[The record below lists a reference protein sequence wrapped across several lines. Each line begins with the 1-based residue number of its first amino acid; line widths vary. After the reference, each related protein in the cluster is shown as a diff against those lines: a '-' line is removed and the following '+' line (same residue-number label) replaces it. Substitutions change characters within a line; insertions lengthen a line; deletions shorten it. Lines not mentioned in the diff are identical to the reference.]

1 LSRLNK
7 KTVLSDIIGC
17 LGLSSGGLCNHE
29 SIRMNDFVVVI
40 PARYASVRL
49 PGKPLRLIAGE
60 PMIQHVHRLAL
71 QSQADEVWVA
81 TDDER
86 IEAAARGFGA
96 NVCMTS
102 ADHHSGTERL
112 AEVCELR
119 SWPDDLAVVN
129 LQGDEPLLPPV
140 LINECAALL
149 DDAAV
154 GMGTLA
160 SPMDTEA
167 DFRNPNVANIITD
180 KNDNALYFS
189 RAPIPHSRDDH
200 TDNLAVQTTLRHHG
214 SYAYRCSVL
223 RQLIAAG
230 PCDMEQCEKLEQ
242 LRALW
247 LGITV
252 RVGRASVR
260 PGPGVD
266 TEEDIAAVEA
276 ALNIRG

>member
-1 LSRLNK
+1 MNK
-7 KTVLSDIIGC
+7 
-17 LGLSSGGLCNHE
+17 
-29 SIRMNDFVVVI
+29 FVVVI

-49 PGKPLRLIAGE
+49 PGKPLRPIAGE
-60 PMIQHVHRLAL
+60 PMIQHVYRLAL
-71 QSQADEVWVA
+71 QSKADEVWIA

-86 IEAAARGFGA
+86 IEAAAREFGA

-119 SWPDDLAVVN
+119 SWPDDLPVVN

-140 LINECAALL
+140 LIDECAALL
-149 DDAAV
+149 EDDSV

-160 SPMDTEA
+160 STLDSEQ
-167 DFRNPNVANIITD
+167 DFRNPNVAKIITD
-180 KNDNALYFS
+180 QHDNALYFS
-189 RAPIPHSRDDH
+189 RAPIPFSRDEH
-200 TDNLAVQTTLRHHG
+200 TDELVMQTALRHHG
-214 SYAYRCSVL
+214 IYAYRCAVL

-260 PGPGVD
+260 PGQGVD

-276 ALNIRG
+276 ALAAVPGIT

>member
-1 LSRLNK
+1 
-7 KTVLSDIIGC
+7 
-17 LGLSSGGLCNHE
+17 
-29 SIRMNDFVVVI
+29 
-40 PARYASVRL
+40 
-49 PGKPLRLIAGE
+49 
-60 PMIQHVHRLAL
+60 MIQHVYRLAL
-71 QSQADEVWVA
+71 QSKADEVWIA

-86 IEAAARGFGA
+86 IEAAAREFGA

-119 SWPDDLAVVN
+119 SWPDDLSVVN

-140 LINECAALL
+140 LIDECAALL
-149 DDAAV
+149 EDDSV

-160 SPMDTEA
+160 STLDSEQ
-167 DFRNPNVANIITD
+167 DFRNPNVAKIITD
-180 KNDNALYFS
+180 QHDNALYFS
-189 RAPIPHSRDDH
+189 RAPIPFSRDEH
-200 TDNLAVQTTLRHHG
+200 TDELVMQTALRHHG
-214 SYAYRCSVL
+214 IYAYRCAVL

-260 PGPGVD
+260 PGQGVD

-276 ALNIRG
+276 ALAAVPVSVPGIT

>member
-1 LSRLNK
+1 
-7 KTVLSDIIGC
+7 
-17 LGLSSGGLCNHE
+17 
-29 SIRMNDFVVVI
+29 
-40 PARYASVRL
+40 
-49 PGKPLRLIAGE
+49 
-60 PMIQHVHRLAL
+60 MIQHVHRLAT
-71 QSQADEVWVA
+71 QSNAAEVWIA

-86 IEAAARGFGA
+86 IEEAARGFGA

-112 AEVCELR
+112 AEVCELQ

-140 LINECAALL
+140 LIDECAALL
-149 DDAAV
+149 EDDSV

-160 SPMDTEA
+160 SPMDSEE
-167 DFRNPNVANIITD
+167 DFRNPNVAKIVTD

-189 RAPIPHSRDDH
+189 RASIPYSRDAH
-200 TDNLAVQTTLRHHG
+200 TDELTMQTALRHHG
-214 SYAYRCSVL
+214 IYAYRCAVL

-247 LGITV
+247 LGIAV

-260 PGPGVD
+260 PGQGVD
-266 TEEDIAAVEA
+266 TEEDIATVEDTMNSA
-276 ALNIRG
+276 PAS

>member
-1 LSRLNK
+1 MKN
-7 KTVLSDIIGC
+7 
-17 LGLSSGGLCNHE
+17 
-29 SIRMNDFVVVI
+29 FVVVI

-49 PGKPLRLIAGE
+49 PGKPLRPIAGE
-60 PMIQHVHRLAL
+60 PMIQHVHRLAM
-71 QSQADEVWVA
+71 QSKADEVWIA

-112 AEVCELR
+112 AEVCELQ
-119 SWPDDLAVVN
+119 SWPDDLVVVN

-140 LINECAALL
+140 LIDECAALL
-149 DDAAV
+149 EDDSV
-154 GMGTLA
+154 GIGTLA
-160 SPMDTEA
+160 SPMETDEEL
-167 DFRNPNVANIITD
+167 RNPNVAKIVID
-180 KNDNALYFS
+180 QHDNALYFS
-189 RAPIPHSRDDH
+189 RAPIPYSRDEH
-200 TDNLAVQTTLRHHG
+200 TDKLTMQTALRHHG
-214 SYAYRCSVL
+214 IYAYRCAVL

-266 TEEDIAAVEA
+266 TEEDIAAVED
-276 ALNIRG
+276 ALESVSAF

>member
-1 LSRLNK
+1 MNK
-7 KTVLSDIIGC
+7 
-17 LGLSSGGLCNHE
+17 
-29 SIRMNDFVVVI
+29 FVVVI
-40 PARYASVRL
+40 PARYASLRL

-60 PMIQHVHRLAL
+60 PMLRHVYRLAL
-71 QSQADEVWVA
+71 QSRADEVWIA

-86 IEAAARGFGA
+86 IETAARGFGA

-112 AEVCELR
+112 AEVCER
-119 SWPDDLAVVN
+119 QSWPDDLAVVN

-140 LINECAALL
+140 LIDECAALL
-149 DDAAV
+149 DDDAV

-160 SPMDTEA
+160 SPMNSAA
-167 DFRNPNVANIITD
+167 DFGNTNIAKIVVD
-180 KNDNALYFS
+180 KDDNALYFS
-189 RAPIPHSRDDH
+189 RAAIPYSRDED
-200 TDNLAVQTTLRHHG
+200 TAELALQSTLRHHG
-214 SYAYRCSVL
+214 IYAYRCSVL
-223 RQLIAAG
+223 RRLIAAG
-230 PCDMEQCEKLEQ
+230 SCDMEQCEKLEQ

-266 TEEDIAAVEA
+266 TEEDITAVEA
-276 ALNIRG
+276 LLAPDATA

>member
-1 LSRLNK
+1 
-7 KTVLSDIIGC
+7 
-17 LGLSSGGLCNHE
+17 
-29 SIRMNDFVVVI
+29 
-40 PARYASVRL
+40 
-49 PGKPLRLIAGE
+49 
-60 PMIQHVHRLAL
+60 MIQHVHRLAT
-71 QSQADEVWVA
+71 QSNAAEVWIA

-86 IEAAARGFGA
+86 IDEAARGFGA

-112 AEVCELR
+112 AEVCELQ

-140 LINECAALL
+140 LIDECAALL
-149 DDAAV
+149 EDDSV

-160 SPMDTEA
+160 SPMDSEE
-167 DFRNPNVANIITD
+167 DFQNPNVAKIITD
-180 KNDNALYFS
+180 QYDNALYFS
-189 RAPIPHSRDDH
+189 RAPIPYSRDQH
-200 TDNLAVQTTLRHHG
+200 TDKLTMQTALRHHG
-214 SYAYRCSVL
+214 IYAYRCAVL

-230 PCDMEQCEKLEQ
+230 PCAMEQCEKLEQ

-247 LGITV
+247 LGITL

-260 PGPGVD
+260 PGQGVD

-276 ALNIRG
+276 VMNSA

>member
-1 LSRLNK
+1 MKN
-7 KTVLSDIIGC
+7 
-17 LGLSSGGLCNHE
+17 
-29 SIRMNDFVVVI
+29 FVVVI

-49 PGKPLRLIAGE
+49 PGKPLRPIAGE
-60 PMIQHVHRLAL
+60 PMIQHVHRLAM
-71 QSQADEVWVA
+71 QSKADEVWIA

-86 IEAAARGFGA
+86 IEATTRGFGA

-112 AEVCELR
+112 AEVCELQ
-119 SWPDDLAVVN
+119 SWPDDLVVVN

-140 LINECAALL
+140 LIDECAALL
-149 DDAAV
+149 EDDSV

-160 SPMDTEA
+160 SPMETDEEL
-167 DFRNPNVANIITD
+167 RNPNVAKIVID
-180 KNDNALYFS
+180 QHDNALYFS
-189 RAPIPHSRDDH
+189 RAPIPYSRDEH
-200 TDNLAVQTTLRHHG
+200 TDKLTMQTALRHHG
-214 SYAYRCSVL
+214 IYAYRCAVL

-266 TEEDIAAVEA
+266 TEEDIAAVEN
-276 ALNIRG
+276 ALKSVSAF

>member
-1 LSRLNK
+1 
-7 KTVLSDIIGC
+7 
-17 LGLSSGGLCNHE
+17 
-29 SIRMNDFVVVI
+29 
-40 PARYASVRL
+40 
-49 PGKPLRLIAGE
+49 
-60 PMIQHVHRLAL
+60 MIEHVHRLAL
-71 QSQADEVWVA
+71 QCKADEVWIA

-86 IEAAARGFGA
+86 IEVAAGKFGA

-112 AEVCELR
+112 AEVCELQ
-119 SWPDDLAVVN
+119 SWPDDLIVVN

-140 LINECAALL
+140 LIDECAALL
-149 DDAAV
+149 DDDSV

-160 SPMDTEA
+160 SPMESED
-167 DFRNPNVANIITD
+167 DFRNPNVAKIVTD
-180 KNDNALYFS
+180 QNDNALYFS
-189 RAPIPHSRDDH
+189 RAPIPYSRDVH
-200 TDNLAVQTTLRHHG
+200 TNSLVIQTALRHHG
-214 SYAYRCSVL
+214 IYAYRCKVL

-230 PCDMEQCEKLEQ
+230 PCDVEQCEKLEQ

-266 TEEDIAAVEA
+266 TEEDITTVEA
-276 ALNIRG
+276 AM

>member
-1 LSRLNK
+1 MNK
-7 KTVLSDIIGC
+7 
-17 LGLSSGGLCNHE
+17 
-29 SIRMNDFVVVI
+29 FVVVI

-49 PGKPLRLIAGE
+49 PGKPLRPIAGE

-71 QSQADEVWVA
+71 QSKADEVWIA

-86 IEAAARGFGA
+86 IEAAARDFGA
-96 NVCMTS
+96 NVCMTG
-102 ADHHSGTERL
+102 ANHHSGTERL
-112 AEVCELR
+112 AEVCELQ

-140 LINECAALL
+140 LIDECAALL
-149 DDAAV
+149 EDDSV

-160 SPMDTEA
+160 SPMDSTEE
-167 DFRNPNVANIITD
+167 FQNPNVAKIITD
-180 KNDNALYFS
+180 QHDNALYFS
-189 RAPIPHSRDDH
+189 RAPIPYSRDEH
-200 TDNLAVQTTLRHHG
+200 TNELVQRMALRHHG
-214 SYAYRCSVL
+214 IYAYRCKVL

-260 PGPGVD
+260 PGQGVD
-266 TEEDIAAVEA
+266 TEEDIVAVEA
-276 ALNIRG
+276 ALASMADG

>member
-1 LSRLNK
+1 
-7 KTVLSDIIGC
+7 
-17 LGLSSGGLCNHE
+17 
-29 SIRMNDFVVVI
+29 
-40 PARYASVRL
+40 
-49 PGKPLRLIAGE
+49 
-60 PMIQHVHRLAL
+60 MIQHVHCLAA
-71 QSQADEVWVA
+71 QSNAAEVWIA

-86 IEAAARGFGA
+86 IEEAARGFGA

-140 LINECAALL
+140 LIDECAALL
-149 DDAAV
+149 EDDSV

-160 SPMDTEA
+160 SAMDSAE
-167 DFRNPNVANIITD
+167 DLRNPNVAKIIID
-180 KNDNALYFS
+180 QHDNALYFS
-189 RAPIPHSRDDH
+189 RAPIPYSRDKH
-200 TDNLAVQTTLRHHG
+200 TDKLTLQTALRHHG
-214 SYAYRCSVL
+214 IYAYRCAVL

-230 PCDMEQCEKLEQ
+230 PCDMEHCEKLEQ

-260 PGPGVD
+260 PGRGVD

-276 ALNIRG
+276 ALNSA

>member
-1 LSRLNK
+1 MNK
-7 KTVLSDIIGC
+7 
-17 LGLSSGGLCNHE
+17 
-29 SIRMNDFVVVI
+29 FVVVI

-49 PGKPLRLIAGE
+49 PGKLLRPIAGE
-60 PMIQHVHRLAL
+60 PMIQHVYRLAM
-71 QSQADEVWVA
+71 QSNAAEVWIA

-86 IEAAARGFGA
+86 IEQFARELGA

-102 ADHHSGTERL
+102 AEHHSGTERI
-112 AEVCELR
+112 AEVCDLQ
-119 SWPDDLAVVN
+119 SWPDDLPIVN

-140 LINECAALL
+140 LIDECAALL
-149 DDAAV
+149 EDESV

-160 SPMDTEA
+160 SPMDSEQ
-167 DFRNPNVANIITD
+167 DFQNPNVAKIITD
-180 KNDNALYFS
+180 QHDNALYFS
-189 RAPIPHSRDDH
+189 RAAIPYSRDDH
-200 TDNLAVQTTLRHHG
+200 TDELVMQTALRHHG
-214 SYAYRCSVL
+214 IYAYRCAVL

-260 PGPGVD
+260 PGQGVD

-276 ALNIRG
+276 ALATVPGKS

>member
-1 LSRLNK
+1 MNK
-7 KTVLSDIIGC
+7 
-17 LGLSSGGLCNHE
+17 
-29 SIRMNDFVVVI
+29 FVVVI

-49 PGKPLRLIAGE
+49 PGKLLRPIAGE
-60 PMIQHVHRLAL
+60 PMIQHVYRLAT
-71 QSQADEVWVA
+71 QSNAAEVWIA

-86 IEAAARGFGA
+86 IEEAARGLGA

-102 ADHHSGTERL
+102 ADHHSGTERI
-112 AEVCELR
+112 AEVCDLQ
-119 SWPDDLAVVN
+119 SWPDDLPVVN

-140 LINECAALL
+140 LIDECAALL
-149 DDAAV
+149 EDDSV

-160 SPMDTEA
+160 SSMDSEQ
-167 DFRNPNVANIITD
+167 DFRNPNVAKIITD
-180 KNDNALYFS
+180 QHDNALYFS
-189 RAPIPHSRDDH
+189 RAPIPYSRDEH
-200 TDNLAVQTTLRHHG
+200 TDELVMQTALRHHG
-214 SYAYRCSVL
+214 IYAYRCAVL

-260 PGPGVD
+260 PGQGVD

-276 ALNIRG
+276 ALAAVPGIT

>member
-1 LSRLNK
+1 MK
-7 KTVLSDIIGC
+7 K
-17 LGLSSGGLCNHE
+17 
-29 SIRMNDFVVVI
+29 FVVVI

-49 PGKPLRLIAGE
+49 PGKPLRAIAGE
-60 PMIQHVHRLAL
+60 PMIQHVYRLAM
-71 QSQADEVWVA
+71 QSKAAEVWIA

-86 IEAAARGFGA
+86 IEAAAREFGA
-96 NVCMTS
+96 KVCMTS

-112 AEVCELR
+112 AEVCEIN
-119 SWPDDLAVVN
+119 SWPGDLAVVN

-140 LINECAALL
+140 LIDECAALL
-149 DDAAV
+149 EDDAV

-160 SPMDTEA
+160 SP
-167 DFRNPNVANIITD
+167 RHG
-180 KNDNALYFS
+180 NALYFS
-189 RAPIPHSRDDH
+189 RAPIPYSRDED
-200 TDNLAVQTTLRHHG
+200 TDELMMQTALRHHG
-214 SYAYRCSVL
+214 IYSYRCDVL

-230 PCDMEQCEKLEQ
+230 PCDIEQCEKLEQ

-266 TEEDIAAVEA
+266 TEEDIVAVEA
-276 ALNIRG
+276 ALASGTAGE

>member
-1 LSRLNK
+1 MNK
-7 KTVLSDIIGC
+7 
-17 LGLSSGGLCNHE
+17 
-29 SIRMNDFVVVI
+29 FVVVI

-49 PGKPLRLIAGE
+49 PGKLLRPIAGE
-60 PMIQHVHRLAL
+60 PMIQHVYRLAT
-71 QSQADEVWVA
+71 QSNAAEVWIA

-86 IEAAARGFGA
+86 IEEVARGLGA

-102 ADHHSGTERL
+102 VDHHSGTERI
-112 AEVCELR
+112 AEVCELQ
-119 SWPDDLAVVN
+119 SWPDDLPVVN

-140 LINECAALL
+140 LIDECAALL
-149 DDAAV
+149 EDESV

-160 SPMDTEA
+160 SPMDSEQ
-167 DFRNPNVANIITD
+167 DLQNPNVAKIITD
-180 KNDNALYFS
+180 QQDNALYFS
-189 RAPIPHSRDDH
+189 RAAIPYSRDKH
-200 TDNLAVQTTLRHHG
+200 TDDLVMQTALRHHG
-214 SYAYRCSVL
+214 IYAYRCAVL

-260 PGPGVD
+260 PGQGVD
-266 TEEDIAAVEA
+266 TEADIATVEA
-276 ALNIRG
+276 ALASAS

>member
-1 LSRLNK
+1 
-7 KTVLSDIIGC
+7 
-17 LGLSSGGLCNHE
+17 
-29 SIRMNDFVVVI
+29 MNRFVVVI

-60 PMIQHVHRLAL
+60 PMIQHVHRIAL
-71 QSQADEVWVA
+71 QSKAEEVWIA

-86 IEAAARGFGA
+86 IEAAVREFGA

-112 AEVCELR
+112 AEVCEIN
-119 SWPDDLAVVN
+119 SWSDDLAVVN
-129 LQGDEPLLPPV
+129 LQGDEPLLPPA
-140 LINECAALL
+140 LIDECAALL
-149 DDAAV
+149 EDKSV
-154 GMGTLA
+154 GVGTLA
-160 SPMDTEA
+160 SPMESEQ
-167 DFRNPNVANIITD
+167 DFLNPNFAKIVTD
-180 KNDNALYFS
+180 QHDNALYFS
-189 RAPIPHSRDDH
+189 RAPIPYSRDEH
-200 TDNLAVQTTLRHHG
+200 TDELMMRIALRHHG
-214 SYAYRCSVL
+214 IYSYRCDVL

-247 LGITV
+247 LGVTV

-266 TEEDIAAVEA
+266 TEDDIIAVET
-276 ALNIRG
+276 ALASGGS

>member
-1 LSRLNK
+1 
-7 KTVLSDIIGC
+7 
-17 LGLSSGGLCNHE
+17 
-29 SIRMNDFVVVI
+29 
-40 PARYASVRL
+40 
-49 PGKPLRLIAGE
+49 
-60 PMIQHVHRLAL
+60 MIQHVHRLAT
-71 QSQADEVWVA
+71 QSSAAEVWIA

-86 IEAAARGFGA
+86 IEEAARGFGA

-140 LINECAALL
+140 LIDECAALL
-149 DDAAV
+149 EDDSV

-160 SPMDTEA
+160 SAMDSE
-167 DFRNPNVANIITD
+167 DDLRNPNVAKIITD
-180 KNDNALYFS
+180 QHNNALYFS
-189 RAPIPHSRDDH
+189 RAPIPYSRDKH
-200 TDNLAVQTTLRHHG
+200 TDKLALQTALRHHG
-214 SYAYRCSVL
+214 IYAYRCAVL

-260 PGPGVD
+260 PGRGVD

-276 ALNIRG
+276 ALNSA